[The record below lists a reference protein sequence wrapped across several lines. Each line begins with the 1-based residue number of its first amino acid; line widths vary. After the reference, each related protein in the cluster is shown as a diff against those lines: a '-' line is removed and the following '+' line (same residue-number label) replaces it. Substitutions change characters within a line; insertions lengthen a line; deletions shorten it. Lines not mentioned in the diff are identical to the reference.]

1 MLAAKLVAA
10 SSLDAVCW
18 SRLVGR
24 RPDRSWSSRD
34 RSAAAS
40 ALSASPNTIAL
51 RYPWESIGRVSRSR
65 WDAICSMP
73 CAHSAGVDAR
83 RTPDTASLIT
93 AHVSGGHQ
101 VGDIA
106 RDFCGARHAQRGFCR
121 LEQTQ
126 ISNQCAPDRWV
137 EFGHDCSQPLAINFD
152 EPSFDRE
159 IRITARANDVHQ
171 RAPSRS
177 MYASTSASM
186 SDSSCA
192 LRPRNGRAGSPG

>member
-73 CAHSAGVDAR
+73 CAHSDGVDAR
-83 RTPDTASLIT
+83 RTLPRSSRHTSPAATKSATSRAIF
-93 AHVSGGHQ
+93 A
-101 VGDIA
+101 A
-106 RDFCGARHAQRGFCR
+106 RDMRSADFAGLNKRRYPINARPTDGSSSAMTAASR
-121 LEQTQ
+121 L
-126 ISNQCAPDRWV
+126 
-137 EFGHDCSQPLAINFD
+137 
-152 EPSFDRE
+152 PS
-159 IRITARANDVHQ
+159 I
-171 RAPSRS
+171 
-177 MYASTSASM
+177 SM
-186 SDSSCA
+186 SPASIGKSELQHGQTTCISARRQDRCTPA
-192 LRPRNGRAGSPG
+192 PAHQCQIHPAR